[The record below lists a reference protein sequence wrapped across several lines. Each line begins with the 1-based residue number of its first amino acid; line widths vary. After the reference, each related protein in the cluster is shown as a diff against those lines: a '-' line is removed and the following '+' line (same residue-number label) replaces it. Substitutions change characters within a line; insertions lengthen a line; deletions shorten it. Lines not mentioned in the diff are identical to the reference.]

1 MIAHI
6 LERFV
11 IHVFSGASVLIL
23 ALVGFWYMER
33 KVRSF
38 RLNGW
43 MFFILPAL
51 VSFTLISFRE
61 IWDVSAGGPLIKSV
75 TDWISWVIGIGGAAY
90 GLYRLSPRVTQAVEE
105 ITELRNRK

>member
-11 IHVFSGASVLIL
+11 IHFFSGAAVLML
-23 ALVGFWYMER
+23 ALVVLWYCER
-33 KVRSF
+33 RWLKYHLR
-38 RLNGW
+38 GW

-51 VSFTLISFRE
+51 ISFTLISFRE

-75 TDWISWVIGIGGAAY
+75 IDWVSWLLGIGGGAY
-90 GLYRLSPRVTQAVEE
+90 GLYRLSPRVTQAVKE
-105 ITELRNRK
+105 IGALKKK